1 MKPLHSVTAATNGTR
16 SASLVRCA
24 IYTRVSTDDQARGD
38 YSSLDTQR
46 DICQHAIALHQHEGW
61 SATHFFDDAG
71 FSGKNLERPGIQ
83 ALLHAVRSGEIKV
96 VVAYKLDRIT
106 RSLPDFYDLWKVL
119 EQHGVHFVS
128 ATQSF
133 DTSTPMGML
142 MVNMLLSFAQFER
155 ETTVERVRHKLGER
169 AKRGMWNGGWAP
181 LGYSYDPVTK
191 KVGIHEGDAVVAKRI
206 FELSRDLGSPAKVA
220 AILNAEGL
228 RTPAREVQSRRGRQ
242 TVVGGKRYIG
252 NKITSIVTNPFYK
265 GIIRHGGEDFPG
277 EHPAL
282 VSAKLWQQAN
292 DAISGKTRPGG
303 NPKDRLDRNVHQSLL
318 KGIIHC
324 GICGHRLTP
333 KPGGKKDRNGNP
345 YLYYTCNEVSK
356 DGRAASCTVRNL
368 PGRTLDEFVLRII
381 GELGRHPD
389 LIKSAIAASNE
400 EKSRSLRPLKK
411 RRADLQQR
419 RKEMADS
426 LARYL
431 MLARQ
436 PEAGHFGEETL
447 AAAEDLSKQKH
458 ELERELEKVEIEIA
472 FRERV
477 VADEHRIAGALRQ
490 FDDAVKELSFE
501 EQCELVRLIVRG
513 IRVNRLD
520 PEKEPIPGGL
530 GPAERKI
537 RTHWYSVNLD
547 VFSND
552 SIPMSYEHSGL
563 SSHYVQNGRGG
574 GIRTHGLFVPNEAR
588 YQTAPRPDCFWRRP
602 VIAGGR
608 EESLISRGEASRFS
622 ANLAILGVAARGNGC
637 RAPPVWPPSVADGM
651 GAAVRIRRGRSGRRS

>member
-1 MKPLHSVTAATNGTR
+1 MKPLHSNAVSLNGNR
-16 SASLVRCA
+16 PVPLVRCA
-24 IYTRVSTDDQARGD
+24 IYTRVSTDDQARGE
-38 YSSLDTQR
+38 YNSLDTQR
-46 DICQHAIALHQHEGW
+46 DICQHSIAIHRHEGW
-61 SATHFFDDAG
+61 EATHFFDDAG

-83 ALLHAVRSGEIKV
+83 ALLHAIRSGEVKV

-106 RSLPDFYDLWKVL
+106 RSLPDFYALWKVL
-119 EQHGVHFVS
+119 EQHDVHFVS

-155 ETTVERVRHKLGER
+155 ETTVERVRHKLEER
-169 AKRGMWNGGWAP
+169 AKRGLWNGGWAP
-181 LGYSYDPVTK
+181 LGYAHDPVTK
-191 KVGIHEGDAVVAKRI
+191 RIEIHPEESVLARRI

-228 RTPAREVQSRRGRQ
+228 RTPERLVLSKRGRR
-242 TVVGGKRYIG
+242 TSAGGKLFICD
-252 NKITSIVTNPFYK
+252 KITTLVSNPFYK
-265 GIIRHGGEDFPG
+265 GVIRHRGKEYPG

-292 DAISGKTRPGG
+292 DALSGKTRPGG
-303 NPKDRLDRNVHQSLL
+303 NPKDRLERNVHQFLL

-324 GICGHRLTP
+324 GLCGRRLTP
-333 KPGGKKDRNGNP
+333 KPSGKRDGNGRQ
-345 YLYYTCNEVSK
+345 YLYYTCNEVSRE
-356 DGRAASCTVRNL
+356 GSAASCTVRNL

-381 GELGRHPD
+381 GELGRHPE

-411 RRADLQQR
+411 RRAELQQR

-431 MLARQ
+431 MLARE

-458 ELERELEKVEIEIA
+458 DLERELEKVEIEIS

-477 VADEHRIAGALRQ
+477 VADEHRIAAALRQ

-513 IRVNRLD
+513 VRVNRLD

-530 GPAERKI
+530 SPAERKI

-547 VFSND
+547 VFANNSLPASCTNLKL
-552 SIPMSYEHSGL
+552 G
-563 SSHYVQNGRGG
+563 SHLDQNGAGDE
-574 GIRTHGLFVPNEAR
+574 IRTH
-588 YQTAPRPDCFWRRP
+588 
-602 VIAGGR
+602 
-608 EESLISRGEASRFS
+608 
-622 ANLAILGVAARGNGC
+622 
-637 RAPPVWPPSVADGM
+637 
-651 GAAVRIRRGRSGRRS
+651 